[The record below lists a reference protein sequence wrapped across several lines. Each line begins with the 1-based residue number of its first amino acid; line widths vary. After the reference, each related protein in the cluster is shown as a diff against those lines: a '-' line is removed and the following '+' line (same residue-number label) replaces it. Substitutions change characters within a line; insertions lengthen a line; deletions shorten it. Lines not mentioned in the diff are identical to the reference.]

1 MIDYH
6 SNDVDVEVIF
16 THFSLDISPSGVGN
30 CLGVNL
36 QCLYM
41 WS

>member
-6 SNDVDVEVIF
+6 SNDVNVEVIF
-16 THFSLDISPSGVGN
+16 AHFSLDISPSGVGN

-36 QCLYM
+36 QCLHM